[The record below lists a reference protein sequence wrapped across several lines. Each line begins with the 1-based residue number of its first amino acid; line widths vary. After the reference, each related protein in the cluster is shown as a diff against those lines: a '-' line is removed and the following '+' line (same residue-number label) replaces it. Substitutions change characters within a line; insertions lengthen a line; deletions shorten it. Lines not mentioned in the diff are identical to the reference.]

1 MNQERVITNDTSG
14 QEIFTR
20 VFGWM
25 ALALGITALVSMLT
39 IRSGLIRP
47 ILSNP
52 IIFYGLIIGELI
64 MVWILSSKIGSMS
77 IGIAKL
83 IFFAYAAVNGLT
95 FSAIFIAYTS
105 TSITSTF
112 AITAGIFG
120 FMAVY
125 GYNTEQDLTS
135 FGSYALMGV
144 VGLIIASIV
153 NIFLNSSMLY
163 WIITYAGVIIFTGLI
178 AYDTQKIKRMA
189 HSATSGKK
197 VAILGALSLYLDFI
211 NLFIYLLRIFGK
223 RE

>member
-1 MNQERVITNDTSG
+1 MNQEKVITNDTSG

-47 ILSNP
+47 ILYNQ
-52 IIFYGLIIGELI
+52 IIFYGLIIGELV
-64 MVWILSSKIGSMS
+64 MVWILSSKIESMS

-83 IFFAYAAVNGLT
+83 IFFAYAAINGLT
-95 FSAIFIAYTS
+95 FSSIFLAYTS

-135 FGSYALMGV
+135 FGSYALMGI